1 MRQIP
6 EERLLE
12 DMIDLLDNCLPSKLH
27 EFEEMTEDGEQLPPM
42 NYVGIPEDMP
52 TGTME
57 PYAFVEVSDGSYTMK
72 DRIIRNNVFKV
83 KIELN
88 IQKKKLVWRYFTALR
103 KAFDESEHSEGW
115 RIREEK
121 HEKSGKMVIEVVER

>member
-6 EERLLE
+6 EERLFE
-12 DMIDLLDNCLPSKLH
+12 DMIDLLDICLPAKLH
-27 EFEEMTEDGEQLPPM
+27 EFEELTEDGEQLPPM
-42 NYVGIPEDMP
+42 NYVGNPDDKP

-57 PYAFVEVSDGSYTMK
+57 PYALVEVTDGSYTMK
-72 DRIIRNNVFKV
+72 DRIIRNHVFKV

-103 KAFDESEHSEGW
+103 KAFDESEHSERW
-115 RIREEK
+115 RIREET
-121 HEKSGKMVIEVVER
+121 HEKSGKMGIEVVER

>member
-12 DMIDLLDNCLPSKLH
+12 DMIDLLDNCLPPKLH
-27 EFEEMTEDGEQLPPM
+27 EFEEMNEDGEQLPPM
-42 NYVGIPEDMP
+42 NYVGAPEDMP
-52 TGTME
+52 IGNME
-57 PYAFVEVSDGSYTMK
+57 PYALVDVTDGSYTMK

-88 IQKKKLVWRYFTALR
+88 LQKKKLVWRYFTALR
-103 KAFDESEHSEGW
+103 NAFNESEHSERW

-121 HEKSGKMVIEVVER
+121 HEKSGKMGIEVVER